1 MFKPQAAQ
9 NSIEPEAARE
19 RTILARPHYRP
30 FQLFVFIFA
39 ILPTLTHAQPT
50 PAQLSSPEI
59 IQRIDQAV
67 ERRTQSVSTYTVQE
81 LYTLYRNNDTDPSV
95 QVTVKTTYNRNTG
108 KDYAILSQTGS
119 SLLRS
124 AVIDRVISNEKEMA
138 KASNRESVALTS
150 ANYEMRPE
158 PGIVTQNGRPCVIV
172 DLKARRKVPFLF
184 NGRGWFDAEDFTLV
198 HIEGSPAAS
207 PSFFAGQTAG
217 VRDYTKVDGF
227 SMALRANV
235 HSHSFLFGDT
245 RLQIDYSNYQ
255 IQQDPHPG
263 N

>member
-1 MFKPQAAQ
+1 M
-9 NSIEPEAARE
+9 
-19 RTILARPHYRP
+19 H
-30 FQLFVFIFA
+30 
-39 ILPTLTHAQPT
+39 ILPAGRIAALA
-50 PAQLSSPEI
+50 ALVGLLSSPGLIGQTPPSSLPSSDEI
-59 IQRIDQAV
+59 IHRIDLAV
-67 ERRTQSVSTYTVQE
+67 QHRTQSVSAYTVQE
-81 LYTLYRNNDTDPSV
+81 LYTLYRNKDTDPSV

-119 SLLRS
+119 TLLRN
-124 AVIDRVISNEKEMA
+124 AVIDRVISNEREMA

-150 ANYEMRPE
+150 VNYEMRPE

-172 DLKARRKVPFLF
+172 DLKARRKIPFLF
-184 NGRGWFDAEDFTLV
+184 NGRGWFDASDFTLV

-263 N
+263 D

>member
-1 MFKPQAAQ
+1 MPTR
-9 NSIEPEAARE
+9 PAARDAA
-19 RTILARPHYRP
+19 RAAARQAVFVLICVLSPLAVIP
-30 FQLFVFIFA
+30 Q
-39 ILPTLTHAQPT
+39 T
-50 PAQLSSPEI
+50 QLSSDQI

-67 ERRTQSVSTYTVQE
+67 QHRTQSVTAYTVQE
-81 LYTLYRNNDTDPSV
+81 LYTLYRNSDTSPAV
-95 QVTVKTTYNRNTG
+95 QVTVRTTYNRNTG
-108 KDYAILSQTGS
+108 KDYVIVSQTGS
-119 SLLRS
+119 ALLRS
-124 AVIDRVISNEKEMA
+124 AVIDRVSSNEKEMA

-150 ANYEMRPE
+150 ANYDMRPE
-158 PGIVTQNGRPCVIV
+158 PGVVTQNGRPCVIV
-172 DLKARRKVPFLF
+172 DLKARRKIPFLF

-227 SMALRANV
+227 SMALRAKV

-245 RLQIDYSNYQ
+245 RLQIDYTNYQ
-255 IQQDPHPG
+255 IQQAPQPG